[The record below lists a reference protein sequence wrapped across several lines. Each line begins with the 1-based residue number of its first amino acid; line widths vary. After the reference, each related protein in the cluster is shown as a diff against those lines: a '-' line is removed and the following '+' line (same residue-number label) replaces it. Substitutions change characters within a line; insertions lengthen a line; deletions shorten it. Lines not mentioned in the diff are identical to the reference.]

1 MAADHKN
8 GMQCNEFDALLSEA
22 LDQRLTGEQLERF
35 QAHARVCATCG
46 PLLAEADAGLRWLHE
61 LVEVDPPVN
70 LVDNI
75 LAATTGLDTARLH
88 GTAAAQT
95 QISWFERM
103 QAWASA
109 VVNPI
114 LGVAKQPRFAMS
126 FGMAFFSLS
135 ITMSMAGVKLGDL
148 RHVDLRPSVV
158 KRSYYETSGR
168 LVKYYENIR
177 FVYELE
183 SRVREFK
190 RATMPAEPTPQE
202 QQREEEKDKHRRN
215 DNTSGQPEPRQD
227 RNYSQEGGQA
237 ILASLTDKPPVV
249 ILATH
254 RRFS

>member
-8 GMQCNEFDALLSEA
+8 GMQCSEFDALLSEA

-35 QAHARVCATCG
+35 QAHARVCPTCG

-70 LVDNI
+70 LVHNI
-75 LAATTGLDTARLH
+75 LAATSGFDTAHQH

-135 ITMSMAGVKLGDL
+135 ITMSMAGVKLGDV
-148 RHVDLRPSVV
+148 RHADLRPSAI
-158 KRSYYETSGR
+158 KRSYYETTGR
-168 LVKYYENIR
+168 VVKYYENIR
-177 FVYELE
+177 FVYEIE
-183 SRVREFK
+183 SRMREFK
-190 RATMPAEPTPQE
+190 RATTPAETSQPEQE
-202 QQREEEKDKHRRN
+202 KEKDKRHRN

-227 RNYSQEGGQA
+227 RNYSQEGTQS
-237 ILASLTDKPPVV
+237 ILACMPDKPPVV
-249 ILATH
+249 ILAPH